1 MSGKKAVYFINTD
14 RDFGYVSCHVWD
26 ILEEEGFFTEK
37 AGFSFDG
44 QEVMKHTD
52 VSAQSKTHR
61 PPHLYVS

>member
-44 QEVMKHTD
+44 QEV
-52 VSAQSKTHR
+52 R
-61 PPHLYVS
+61 CGGR